1 MKKIVINLAERFRF
15 PGPRFI
21 ALGPQSGEEFK
32 NYLIGELHKI
42 YPFGFNH
49 FDKNNS
55 IKVIV
60 NLDGTQGYGSSFLE
74 EGFGGLIRAGIP
86 YDLVKNIDIISDEE
100 PELICDIKDYILK
113 AYQLKKSG
121 VR

>member
-1 MKKIVINLAERFRF
+1 MINLAERFRF

-32 NYLIGELHKI
+32 NYLIGELNKI
-42 YPFGFNH
+42 YPSGINH

-86 YDLVKNIDIISDEE
+86 YDLVKNIHIISDEE
-100 PELICDIKDYILK
+100 PELIYDIKDYIEK